1 MTQKLT
7 PAALFIEDY
16 ELITWMKDNNITG
29 NLMCELID
37 EIIDCIVELTTETA
51 ELDCKFNSTN
61 SNIRIGYSISDGR
74 GHYTYDF
81 ICPTTPIVNFKSFKQ

>member
-29 NLMCELID
+29 NLMCELTD
-37 EIIDCIVELTTETA
+37 EIIDCIVELTTEVI
-51 ELDCKFNSTN
+51 ELESNLILSTN
-61 SNIRIGYSISDGR
+61 CEFDIKMTKMISDDGC

-81 ICPTTPIVNFKSFKQ
+81 ICQPSLICKL

>member
-29 NLMCELID
+29 NLMCELTD
-37 EIIDCIVELTTETA
+37 EIIDCIVELTTEVI
-51 ELDCKFNSTN
+51 ELESNLILSTN
-61 SNIRIGYSISDGR
+61 CEFDIKMTKMISNDGR

-81 ICPTTPIVNFKSFKQ
+81 ICQPSSICKL